1 MIKPPKWQKGLGDA
15 SPYLSIGISLA
26 GAMLVYVGIGYAV
39 DRWLDT
45 SPKYLIIGSIAGM
58 VSFFVQLFR
67 LTKEMTDRENKRK
80 QAAKNEADAGGQK

>member
-1 MIKPPKWQKGLGDA
+1 MTKPPKWQKGLGDA

-45 SPKYLIIGSIAGM
+45 SPTYLIVGSVAGM
-58 VSFFVQLFR
+58 ISFFVQLFR
-67 LTKEMTDRENKRK
+67 LTNEMTARENRK
-80 QAAKNEADAGGQK
+80 KDHRTKTKDSNEEA